1 MKPLASFGISH
12 CRYPL
17 SYNTHNR
24 VGIIYIKKKAC
35 KPDEPDGLDMF
46 GWVGAAHQS
55 LLTWALRAKSFHS
68 SPLVTT
74 RLVSNVM
81 NKNVVGKQET
91 KLNAR
96 EALLEAIARGRALPI
111 GPPPTR
117 AARRHTH
124 PSVLG
129 LFNGLE
135 VEELEYCADPSAQSP
150 SQSWVPMR
158 LISKPN
164 TVSNRRRPC
173 TILLHPTG
181 QSKDYV
187 AQLQARY
194 AQKGYISVAI
204 DARYHGAREDPKLH
218 YQDALVRAWKEGIER
233 PFLLDTVWDL
243 IRLLDYLETREDVDP
258 HRIGASGY
266 SLGGMHSWFLA
277 AADIRIAAAA
287 PMAGVQ
293 SFAYAIASGKF
304 QARVDSIPRIFHA
317 AAADAGVTAVTRE
330 VVQSVWKRLLPGML
344 EGYDACASLPVI
356 APRPLLVVTG
366 EEDPRCPLPG
376 VLVAAQRAREAY
388 ASAGAP
394 AAMELFIQP
403 GIGHVCTLQMLQKVE
418 QFFDSVFM
426 SM

>member
-1 MKPLASFGISH
+1 
-12 CRYPL
+12 
-17 SYNTHNR
+17 
-24 VGIIYIKKKAC
+24 
-35 KPDEPDGLDMF
+35 MF
-46 GWVGAAHQS
+46 GWVGAAQQS
-55 LLTWALRAKSFHS
+55 MLTWALRAKRFHS

-74 RLVSNVM
+74 RLVSNAM
-81 NKNVVGKQET
+81 NINAVGKQET
-91 KLNAR
+91 INAR
-96 EALLEAIARGRALPI
+96 EALLEAIARGRALPL

-117 AARRHTH
+117 AASLPTQ
-124 PSVLG
+124 PSVLA
-129 LFNGLE
+129 LFNSLE

-158 LISKPN
+158 L
-164 TVSNRRRPC
+164 VSNTNLVDMGGSKRRPC

-204 DARYHGAREDPKLH
+204 DARYHGAREDPELH
-218 YQDALVRAWKEGIER
+218 YQDALVRAWKDGIER

-258 HRIGASGY
+258 HRIGVTGY

-304 QARVDSIPRIFHA
+304 QARVDSIPRIFHV
-317 AAADAGVTAVTRE
+317 AAADAEVTGITKE

-344 EGYDACASLPVI
+344 ERYDASASLPVI

-394 AAMELFIQP
+394 AEMELFIQP
-403 GIGHVCTLQMLQKVE
+403 GIGHVCTMQMLQKVE
-418 QFFDSVFM
+418 EFFDSVFM